1 MAYKF
6 QRGNAR
12 MSGSLT
18 QEEGLTVV
26 KGGATVTAGGVTITA
41 GGLDLNAGG
50 ADFNN
55 TGLTNA
61 GAVSGVTTLGT
72 SGAAT
77 LDSGGT
83 GSTFGGALTTT
94 GILKTDDTTDATS
107 KTDGSLQTDGGL
119 SVAKA
124 IYNGTSAT
132 FAADSGTVTIGS
144 STALGVTAAGL
155 LNVNNATEATS
166 TTDGSLQT
174 DGGLSVVKS
183 AVIGDD
189 LDLLSD
195 GAILNI
201 GSTSKFTLTDQSAN
215 NCVMAASGARLAFG
229 NAGEYI
235 TGDGTDMAIV
245 SSGDVDITATTAAVS
260 GALSSTGAS
269 TLASASG
276 VTTIGS
282 TTGATFSAAG
292 ILNVNNVT
300 EATSTTDGSLQTD
313 GGLSVAK
320 SVVIGD
326 DLDLLSDG
334 AIMNIGSTSKFT
346 LTDQAAN
353 NCVMAASGARLA
365 FGDAGEYVTGDGTD
379 LALVSSGDIDLTAT
393 TVEMSVG
400 AAGVKITGTTPL
412 LTIGD
417 AGAEDTTLLFDGNAK
432 DFYVALDDSADKLVI
447 GEGSTVGTNSI
458 LTITDDTVT
467 LGDGAAVD
475 TNFVWDGNAAD
486 FSMGIDDASDVLEVR
501 HGTTPGTDAAIKV
514 DTNGQLLTLNAA
526 AAAVTVSA
534 DHIMFYDGGA
544 TAIPKVES
552 IADLAT
558 AMAGAGITAT
568 NGVFS
573 TDASSTPSSTAD
585 GTTLSEGFNY
595 FLADLTGST
604 GAVVLLPATPTVGD
618 IVYLKAKGGVS
629 VTSTITLKRT
639 TASHTIDGDASQII
653 ESPYGAISLSYVAA
667 NDWRIF

>member
-166 TTDGSLQT
+166 ATDGSLQT

-334 AIMNIGSTSKFT
+334 AIMNIGNTSKFT

-486 FSMGIDDASDVLEVR
+486 FSMGIDDDSDVLEIR
-501 HGTTPGTDAAIKV
+501 HGTTPGTDAAIKI

-639 TASHTIDGDASQII
+639 TGAHTIDGDASQII